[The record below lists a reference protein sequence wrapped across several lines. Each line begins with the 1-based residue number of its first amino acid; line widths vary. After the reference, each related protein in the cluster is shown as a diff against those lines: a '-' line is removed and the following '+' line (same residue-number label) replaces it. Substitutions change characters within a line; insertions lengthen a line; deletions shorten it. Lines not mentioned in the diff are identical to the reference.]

1 MFPTH
6 SNIIWFREGPIRGPV
21 THAHRLTALLD

>member
-6 SNIIWFREGPIRGPV
+6 SNIMNNNSMCS
-21 THAHRLTALLD
+21 